1 MAGHKVIIVAGDSE
15 VEFPSKTAAEGFFRA
30 MKDRYRNG
38 DTINAEDSPLL
49 RGLLERHPEAH
60 QKIGC
65 GIRRFFKQRSDKG
78 TDCFWIEREDGS
90 QTDFSYIDCVNAK
103 GKSLL
108 QEFAEACREAVQPQL
123 DEAKRE
129 HFRKLGDA
137 DAKVA
142 CEVTGKMVAHY
153 ESHLDHKPPMTF
165 QVIVTTFI
173 AANKIEIRREMLSAP
188 ADAQFV
194 TTFIDSDLRQRFIEF
209 HTKVAHLRIVA
220 KKENLRLGG
229 SNRLTKPK
237 RPVVL
242 KHERPS

>member
-1 MAGHKVIIVAGDSE
+1 MPGHKVIIVVGDSQM
-15 VEFPSKTAAEGFFRA
+15 EFDSKSSAKKFFKA
-30 MKDRYRNG
+30 MKDGYRNE
-38 DTINAEDSPLL
+38 DTINAEDSLLL

-60 QKIGC
+60 QKFGC
-65 GIRRFFKQRSDKG
+65 GIKRFFKRKSDKG
-78 TDCFWIEREDGS
+78 TDCFWIEREDGT
-90 QTDFSYIDCVNAK
+90 QTDFSYRDCVDAK

-129 HFRKLGDA
+129 HFRKFGDA
-137 DAKVA
+137 DGKVR
-142 CEVTGKMVAHY
+142 CEVTDKMVAHY

-165 QVIVTTFI
+165 QMIVTTFI
-173 AANKIEIRREMLSAP
+173 AANKIEINRDMLSAP

-194 TTFIDSDLRQRFIEF
+194 TTLIDIDLTQRFIEY